1 MTQQENLNEFINRRM
16 AELGLGYKDITNA
29 GIDCQTMVNIRRG
42 VPFRMQDVTKQ
53 KFATLLKCSIG
64 DINAALSVTGQLT
77 PFNEEVT
84 KEKPQSSV
92 METVDRL
99 DQLVKE
105 QYPEKEPENTPGMSE
120 PAADKTKPKTK
131 KIASTDITASKKVK
145 ILKRAIKPEEDP
157 VMTAEEYKRE
167 LKDICLQLLSEEDP
181 FDTDSVA
188 LFAVIG
194 RKLLR
199 KLVEA

>member
-1 MTQQENLNEFINRRM
+1 MTQQENLNEFVNRRM
-16 AELGLGYKDITNA
+16 AELGLGYKDISNA
-29 GIDCQTMVNIRRG
+29 GIGAQTMVNIRNG
-42 VPFRMQDVTKQ
+42 VPFQMRDVTKE
-53 KFATLLKCSIG
+53 KFAKLLKCSIG

-84 KEKPQSSV
+84 KEKPQPSV

-105 QYPEKEPENTPGMSE
+105 QYPEEPENMPGMPE

-131 KIASTDITASKKVK
+131 KIVATDITAPKKVK
-145 ILKRAIKPEEDP
+145 ILKRAIKPEEEP
-157 VMTAEEYKRE
+157 AMTVEEYKRE